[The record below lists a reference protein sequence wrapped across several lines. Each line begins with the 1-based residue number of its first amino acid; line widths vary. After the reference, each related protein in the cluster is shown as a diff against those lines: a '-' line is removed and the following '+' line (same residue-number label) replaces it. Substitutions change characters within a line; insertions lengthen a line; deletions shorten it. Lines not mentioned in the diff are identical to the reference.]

1 MNDALRPDLS
11 SLLDE
16 RALVAAMLR
25 QASALAQAQAELGHM
40 PLRDAQSIVNTC
52 KVDLF
57 DVPHIMRDSLSAS
70 SQAEPPVIKHLR
82 ESVRLFNPAAAA
94 AVYALNHPADLL
106 CNALALVTHDVL
118 APMAADIQ
126 ALGAVPAAAEVCL
139 AWDRLQPVAE
149 RALRLRFLPT
159 SAPASLPLRDVQL
172 LAARALGLPSA
183 LSEGTEDWM
192 SLGCELGVFTL
203 CVQRVAG
210 QAQAMRAPLWVAQW
224 LTELSVHTIRPA
236 QSRDFWRAQWPL
248 WSTLTLAAARS
259 LRELTCAL
267 KT

>member
-1 MNDALRPDLS
+1 MSEVLRADLTA
-11 SLLDE
+11 LLDE

-25 QASALAQAQAELGHM
+25 QEAALAQAQAELGRLPM
-40 PLRDAQSIVNTC
+40 GDAQSIVNTC

-57 DVPHIMRDSLSAS
+57 DVPHIMRESLSAS
-70 SQAEPPVIKHLR
+70 SRAEPAVIKQLR

-94 AVYALNHPADLL
+94 AVYPLKHPADLL
-106 CNALALVTHDVL
+106 CNALALVTQDVL
-118 APMAADIQ
+118 ALIGADIH
-126 ALGAVPAAAEVCL
+126 ALRSAPAAADVCL
-139 AWDRLQPVAE
+139 AWERLQPVAQ
-149 RALRLRFLPT
+149 RALRLRFVPISPAAT
-159 SAPASLPLRDVQL
+159 SSLADVQA
-172 LAARALGLPSA
+172 LAARALGLPPA
-183 LSEGTEDWM
+183 ISEGTEDWM

-224 LTELSVHTIRPA
+224 LTELSVHTIRPPD
-236 QSRDFWRAQWPL
+236 SGDFWRAQWPL

-259 LRELTCAL
+259 LHELSCAL